1 LNKTSFQVIPHFRGE
16 LLVTKLELGLPAAR
30 LPRAWQAGNEKLSH
44 FHHNCAIAIP
54 IILML
59 EF

>member
-1 LNKTSFQVIPHFRGE
+1 MPQFRGE

-44 FHHNCAIAIP
+44 SPHD
-54 IILML
+54 
-59 EF
+59 